1 MKYVPGTFENV
12 PSGLLNLLDK
22 ILFTLG
28 APRLLKA
35 EIHIFGRIRFMT
47 APEPIQFWILQCAVL

>member
-1 MKYVPGTFENV
+1 MKYVPGAFENV
-12 PSGLLNLLDK
+12 PSGLLYMSNLLDK

-28 APRLLKA
+28 GPRLLKA

-47 APEPIQFWILQCAVL
+47 APEPM